1 MVEKDRPGK
10 IFVGGLS
17 PEVDEKLLENLFGK
31 YGKIIEILIIRDKES
46 RQSRGYAFVTFENP
60 LDAEDAVKAVDGMEL
75 KGREIHCE
83 QAILPQAL
91 ERNRRGPPPS
101 RGSRG
106 RPSLLLRTAREKLSK
121 ARRGGFAGKPIRGR
135 PIGSSFRGG
144 PPGRLRPSGRGGPP
158 GHFSP
163 PSLRGRGPPSPPIVS
178 SRSMF
183 RDSSRGPPIS
193 SRGPRDLS
201 PRSGPPRRG
210 IPRSMDSP
218 PRRSS
223 FDDDYNSPPYW
234 EKSGRSDRLSMGV
247 PERGPLRSR
256 DFHPAPSPPREMR
269 REYRSEREFRE
280 FSPRDFDRPSFREKI
295 SSRMVFSTN
304 DGALRTA
311 DRGEYISSDRD
322 LGSSRSSRDYI
333 SPRYDDLD
341 REYSSRN
348 FVSRE
353 HTSSTS
359 RGSRSYGSSRESGR
373 SFSSHNYDR
382 GVDLSPREYDSYRS
396 YGPRD
401 TPNPNRGP
409 PSRSYSSYGPSS
421 STHRSYISSS
431 SRGGPS
437 SSCGPPPSMSS
448 RGPAPPISSRGP
460 PLSSRGPPPM
470 SSRGP
475 PMSRR
480 GSIGSDQRGEY
491 SREVYPSGSRRPAP
505 QDSRGPSAKR
515 PRGADG
521 PSRSGP
527 PFRR

>member
-17 PEVDEKLLENLFGK
+17 PEVDEKLLESLFGK

-46 RQSRGYAFVTFENP
+46 HKSRGYAFVTFENP
-60 LDAEDAVKAVDGMEL
+60 LDAEDAVKGVDGIEL

-106 RPSLLLRTAREKLSK
+106 RPSLLLRAARDKLSK

-163 PSLRGRGPPSPPIVS
+163 PPLRGRGPPSPSLVS

-183 RDSSRGPPIS
+183 RDSSRGPP

-201 PRSGPPRRG
+201 PRNGPPRRG

-223 FDDDYNSPPYW
+223 FDDDYKPYSPPYW
-234 EKSGRSDRLSMGV
+234 EKSGRNDRLSMGV

-256 DFHPAPSPPREMR
+256 DFHPPPSPPREMR

-280 FSPRDFDRPSFREKI
+280 FSPREFDRSSFREKI
-295 SSRMVFSTN
+295 SSR
-304 DGALRTA
+304 
-311 DRGEYISSDRD
+311 EYMPSERD
-322 LGSSRSSRDYI
+322 MGSSRSSRDYI
-333 SPRYDDLD
+333 SPRYDGME

-359 RGSRSYGSSRESGR
+359 RGSRSYGSGRESGR
-373 SFSSHNYDR
+373 SFSSHDYDR

-401 TPNPNRGP
+401 TPNANRGP

-421 STHRSYISSS
+421 SAHRSYISSS

-460 PLSSRGPPPM
+460 PPM

-475 PMSRR
+475 PMSHR
-480 GSIGSDQRGEY
+480 GSIGNDQRGEY